1 MALTPG
7 TRFASYELGPLLGS
21 GGMGE
26 VYRARDVR
34 LGRPVA
40 IKVLRPES
48 AASPERLA
56 RFEQEARTASALNH
70 PNVVTIYDIGKVDET
85 PFIAMELVEGRTFR
99 DLLEEG
105 PLPIPLVLH
114 YATQVAEALAKAHA
128 GGIVH
133 RDLKPENLMVTSDGL
148 VKILDFGLAK
158 LTPSVSQVGGGL
170 GDAQTAIGILLGT
183 VQYMSPE
190 QARTPS
196 VDHRSDQFTLG
207 MILYEMATGRRAFVR
222 DSVSGT
228 LAAIMFEEPVPPTQ
242 LNPGV
247 PEGLQRVIATCLQK
261 EPQNRFATTGDLA
274 RSLSALRGQ
283 PLAFGSRAETQVR
296 LEVPPVTLQ
305 PSVAVLPFVDMS
317 PHKDQ
322 EYFCDGM
329 AEELINALT
338 QIPALRVVSRT
349 SSFQFKGKADDA
361 RTIGHRLGVRTLLE
375 GSVRTA
381 GERMRIGA
389 RLTNAADGYQL
400 WSSQYDRE
408 MKDVFAVQD
417 EIAGSILAALRVTLI
432 KADDAPLVQPHT
444 GAPEVYKLYLKGRHE
459 WNKRT
464 EEGLLRSLEYF
475 QEAID
480 RDPAYARAHA
490 GLADSYVLLGVYG
503 IRPPSEVMP
512 RAKATAARA
521 LEEAAEASAVPG
533 QADSGLAAVHT
544 ALGCVKAVYDWA
556 WVEAERHFLEAI
568 ERDPK
573 YPTAHHWY
581 AMNCL
586 VPMRRFEHATREIRL
601 AQEYDPLSPA
611 IQASLGLVHYFAG
624 HLEEAAA
631 ALEKTLENDIGFAMA
646 HFFLGQTY
654 LRMER
659 PADALSSLGNA
670 SRLSPASAEFRAGLG
685 YACARAGREDRA
697 RRILEELKER
707 RSTRYVSA
715 ALVAEVHVGL
725 GETDEALSWLAEAER
740 ERSPELCWI
749 GVRPAFGPLRA
760 QPRFVELV
768 RAIGLPSA

>member
-26 VYRARDVR
+26 VYRAKDVR

-85 PFIAMELVEGRTFR
+85 PYIAMEFVEGRTFR
-99 DLLEEG
+99 DLLELG
-105 PLPIPLVLH
+105 PLPLPQLLH
-114 YATQVAEALAKAHA
+114 YATQIADALAKAHA

-133 RDLKPENLMVTSDGL
+133 RDLKPENLMVTNDGL

-158 LTPSVSQVGGGL
+158 LTPAVSHVTTGAGN
-170 GDAQTAIGILLGT
+170 AQTAVGILLGT

-207 MILYEMATGRRAFVR
+207 MILYEMATGRRAFPR

-228 LAAIMFEEPVPPTQ
+228 LAAIMFEEPVPAVE
-242 LNPGV
+242 LNPAL
-247 PEGLQRVIATCLQK
+247 PEGLQRIIATCLQK
-261 EPQNRFATTGDLA
+261 EPQRRFATTSELA
-274 RSLSALRGQ
+274 RALSALRGQ
-283 PLAFGSRAETQVR
+283 PPALESQAQTLLR
-296 LEVPPVTLQ
+296 LEASPAAQ
-305 PSVAVLPFVDMS
+305 QASVAVLPFVDMS
-317 PHKDQ
+317 PHRDQ

-349 SSFQFKGKADDA
+349 SSFQFKGKADDV

-432 KADDAPLVQPHT
+432 KADDTPLVQPHT

-512 RAKATAARA
+512 KAKATAARA
-521 LEEAAEASAVPG
+521 LEEAADAPPG

-544 ALGCVKAVYDWA
+544 TLGCVKAVYDWSWA
-556 WVEAERHFLEAI
+556 EAERHFRRAI
-568 ERDPK
+568 ECDPK

-586 VPMRRFEHATREIRL
+586 VPMRRFEEATREIHS
-601 AQEYDPLSPA
+601 AQESDPLSPA

-624 HLEEAAA
+624 HLVEAAA
-631 ALEKTLENDIGFAMA
+631 ALERTLETDLGFAMA

-659 PADALSSLGNA
+659 AEDALASLGNA
-670 SRLSPASAEFRAGLG
+670 SRLSPASAEFHAGLG
-685 YACARAGREDRA
+685 YACALAGQTERA

-707 RSTRYVSA
+707 RRARYVSA

-725 GETDEALSWLAEAER
+725 GETEEALSWLAEAER

-749 GVRPAFGPLRA
+749 DVRPAFRPLRTHS
-760 QPRFVELV
+760 RFVALV
-768 RAIGLPSA
+768 RAIGLPAA

>member
-1 MALTPG
+1 MALSPG

-21 GGMGE
+21 GGVGE
-26 VYRARDVR
+26 VYRAKDVR

-48 AASPERLA
+48 APSPERLA

-70 PNVVTIYDIGKVDET
+70 PNVITIYDIGRVDET
-85 PFIAMELVEGRTFR
+85 PYIAMELVEGRTLR
-99 DLLEEG
+99 EILELG
-105 PLPIPLVLH
+105 PLPLPRLLH
-114 YATQVAEALAKAHA
+114 YATQIAEGLAKAHA

-133 RDLKPENLMVTSDGL
+133 RDLKPENIMVTSDGL

-158 LTPSVSQVGGGL
+158 LTSAVSQVVT
-170 GDAQTAIGILLGT
+170 DARSVQTVAGVLLGT

-190 QARTPS
+190 QARSPS

-207 MILYEMATGRRAFVR
+207 MILYEMASGRRAFPR

-228 LAAIMFEEPVPPTQ
+228 LAAIMFEEPVPVAE
-242 LNPGV
+242 LNPAV

-261 EPQNRFATTGDLA
+261 DAQMRFAATSELA
-274 RSLSALRGQ
+274 RALSALRGQ
-283 PLAFGSRAETQVR
+283 PAAFESRAETLTR
-296 LEVPPVTLQ
+296 LEAAPAAQ
-305 PSVAVLPFVDMS
+305 QASVAVLPFVDLS
-317 PHKDQ
+317 PQKDQ

-349 SSFQFKGKADDA
+349 SSFQFKGKADDV
-361 RTIGHRLGVRTLLE
+361 RMIGQRLGVRTLLE

-389 RLTNAADGYQL
+389 RLTNVADGYQL

-417 EIAGSILAALRVTLI
+417 EIAGSILAALRVTLV
-432 KADDAPLVQPHT
+432 KADDTPLVQPNT
-444 GAPEVYKLYLKGRHE
+444 GAPEAYKLYLRGRHE

-475 QEAID
+475 QAAID
-480 RDPAYARAHA
+480 RDPGYARAHA

-503 IRPPSEVMP
+503 IRPPAEVMP
-512 RAKATAARA
+512 KAKATAARA
-521 LEEAAEASAVPG
+521 LEEAADASIPG
-533 QADSGLAAVHT
+533 QADTGLAAVHT
-544 ALGCVKAVYDWA
+544 TLGCVKAVYDWSWA
-556 WVEAERHFLEAI
+556 EAERHFRQAI

-581 AMNCL
+581 ATNCL
-586 VPMRRFEHATREIRL
+586 VPMRRFEEATREVRL
-601 AQEYDPLSPA
+601 AQESDPLSPA

-624 HLEEAAA
+624 CLVEAAA
-631 ALEKTLENDIGFAMA
+631 ALEKTLETDAGFAMA

-654 LRMER
+654 MQMGR
-659 PADALSSLGNA
+659 ADDALAALGNA
-670 SRLSPASAEFRAGLG
+670 SRLSPASSEFRAGLG
-685 YACARAGREDRA
+685 NACALAGQTDRA
-697 RRILEELKER
+697 RRILEELKQR
-707 RSTRYVSA
+707 RRERYVSA
-715 ALVAEVHVGL
+715 ALIAEIHAGL
-725 GETDEALSWLAEAER
+725 GETEEALSWLGEAER

-749 GVRPAFGPLRA
+749 GVRPAFSRLRTH
-760 QPRFVELV
+760 PRFAELV
-768 RAIGLPSA
+768 RTIGLPAA

>member
-26 VYRARDVR
+26 VYRAKDLR

-40 IKVLRPES
+40 IKVLRAES
-48 AASPERLA
+48 VANPERLA

-85 PFIAMELVEGRTFR
+85 PFIAMEFVEGRTLR
-99 DLLEEG
+99 DLLEQG
-105 PLPIPLVLH
+105 AFPIPRLLH
-114 YATQVAEALAKAHA
+114 YSTQIAEALAKAHA
-128 GGIVH
+128 AGIVH

-158 LTPSVSQVGGGL
+158 LTPAVSHVTAGTGN
-170 GDAQTAIGILLGT
+170 DAQTAVGILLGT

-190 QARTPS
+190 QARAPS
-196 VDHRSDQFTLG
+196 VDHRSDQFTFG
-207 MILYEMATGRRAFVR
+207 MILYEMATGRRAFPR

-228 LAAIMFEEPVPPTQ
+228 LAAIMFEEPVPAVE
-242 LNPGV
+242 LNPAV

-261 EPQNRFATTGDLA
+261 DPQRRFPTTGDLA
-274 RSLSALRGQ
+274 RALSALRGQ
-283 PLAFGSRAETQVR
+283 PGAFVSQADTLLR
-296 LEVPPVTLQ
+296 LDVAPPSQQ
-305 PSVAVLPFVDMS
+305 PSVAVLPFADLS
-317 PHKDQ
+317 PRKDQ

-349 SSFQFKGKADDA
+349 SSFQFKGKSDDA

-432 KADDAPLVQPHT
+432 KADDAPLVQAHQ
-444 GAPEVYKLYLKGRHE
+444 GAPEVYRLYLKGRHE

-480 RDPAYARAHA
+480 QDPAYARAHA
-490 GLADSYVLLGVYG
+490 ALADSYVLLGVYG

-512 RAKATAARA
+512 KAKATASRA
-521 LEEAAEASAVPG
+521 LEEAAEAPG
-533 QADSGLAAVHT
+533 QGPVNTGLAAVHA
-544 ALGCVKAVYDWA
+544 ALGCVKAVYDWSWA
-556 WVEAERHFLEAI
+556 EAESHFRLAI
-568 ERDPK
+568 ESDAT
-573 YPTAHHWY
+573 YPTAHQWY

-586 VPMRRFEHATREIRL
+586 VPMRRFEEATREIRV
-601 AQEYDPLSPA
+601 AQERDPLSPA
-611 IQASLGLVHYFAG
+611 IQASLGLVHYYAG
-624 HLEEAAA
+624 RLGDAAS
-631 ALEKTLENDIGFAMA
+631 ALEKTLETDAGFAMA

-654 LRMER
+654 MRMER
-659 PADALSSLGNA
+659 SDDALAALGNA
-670 SRLSPASAEFRAGLG
+670 SRLSPSSAEFRAGLG
-685 YACARAGREDRA
+685 NACALASHRDRA
-697 RRILEELKER
+697 RLILDELKDR
-707 RSTRYVSA
+707 RRQRYVSA
-715 ALVAEVHVGL
+715 ALIAEVHVGL

-749 GVRPAFGPLRA
+749 GVRPAFIPLRA
-760 QPRFVELV
+760 HPRFAALV

>member
-1 MALTPG
+1 M
-7 TRFASYELGPLLGS
+7 
-21 GGMGE
+21 
-26 VYRARDVR
+26 
-34 LGRPVA
+34 
-40 IKVLRPES
+40 
-48 AASPERLA
+48 
-56 RFEQEARTASALNH
+56 
-70 PNVVTIYDIGKVDET
+70 
-85 PFIAMELVEGRTFR
+85 
-99 DLLEEG
+99 
-105 PLPIPLVLH
+105 
-114 YATQVAEALAKAHA
+114 
-128 GGIVH
+128 
-133 RDLKPENLMVTSDGL
+133 
-148 VKILDFGLAK
+148 
-158 LTPSVSQVGGGL
+158 
-170 GDAQTAIGILLGT
+170 QTAVGILLGT

-207 MILYEMATGRRAFVR
+207 MILYEMATGRRAFPR

-228 LAAIMFEEPVPPTQ
+228 LAAIMFEEPVPVAD
-242 LNPGV
+242 LNPAV

-261 EPQNRFATTGDLA
+261 EPQKRFATTSALA
-274 RSLSALRGQ
+274 RALSALKGQ
-283 PLAFGSRAETQVR
+283 PAAFESRAETLARVEAAPAAQ
-296 LEVPPVTLQ
+296 Q

-317 PHKDQ
+317 PQKDQ

-349 SSFQFKGKADDA
+349 SSFQFKGKTDDV
-361 RTIGHRLGVRTLLE
+361 RTIGQRLGVRTLLE

-389 RLTNAADGYQL
+389 RLTNVANGYQL

-464 EEGLLRSLEYF
+464 EDGLLRSLEYF

-480 RDPAYARAHA
+480 RDPGYARAHA

-512 RAKATAARA
+512 KAKATAARA
-521 LEEAAEASAVPG
+521 LEEAADASLPG
-533 QADSGLAAVHT
+533 QADTGLAAVHT
-544 ALGCVKAVYDWA
+544 TLGCVKAVYDWSWA
-556 WVEAERHFLEAI
+556 EAERHFRQAI

-586 VPMRRFEHATREIRL
+586 VPMRRFEEATREIRL
-601 AQEYDPLSPA
+601 AQESDPLSPA
-611 IQASLGLVHYFAG
+611 IQTSLGLVHYFAG
-624 HLEEAAA
+624 RLVEAAA
-631 ALEKTLENDIGFAMA
+631 ALKKTLETDGGFAMA

-654 LRMER
+654 MRMER
-659 PADALSSLGNA
+659 AEDALAALGNA
-670 SRLSPASAEFRAGLG
+670 SRLSPASAEFRA
-685 YACARAGREDRA
+685 
-697 RRILEELKER
+697 
-707 RSTRYVSA
+707 
-715 ALVAEVHVGL
+715 
-725 GETDEALSWLAEAER
+725 
-740 ERSPELCWI
+740 
-749 GVRPAFGPLRA
+749 
-760 QPRFVELV
+760 
-768 RAIGLPSA
+768 

>member
-1 MALTPG
+1 MSLLPG
-7 TRFASYELGPLLGS
+7 TRFASYELGPLLGA

-26 VYRARDVR
+26 VYRAKDVR

-48 AASPERLA
+48 ASSPERLA

-70 PNVVTIYDIGKVDET
+70 PNVITIYDIGRVDET
-85 PFIAMELVEGRTFR
+85 AYIAMEFVEGKTFR
-99 DLLEEG
+99 ELLELG
-105 PLPIPLVLH
+105 PFPVPQLLH
-114 YATQVAEALAKAHA
+114 YATQIAEALAKAHA

-158 LTPSVSQVGGGL
+158 LTPAVSSVTSDPGIAL
-170 GDAQTAIGILLGT
+170 TAAGVLLGT

-207 MILYEMATGRRAFVR
+207 MILYEMATGRRAFHR

-228 LAAIMFEEPVPPTQ
+228 LAAIMFDEPVPASD
-242 LNPGV
+242 LNPAV

-261 EPQNRFATTGDLA
+261 EPKKRFATTSELA
-274 RSLSALRGQ
+274 RALAALRGGL
-283 PLAFGSRAETQVR
+283 PLAFESRAETQVR
-296 LEVPPVTLQ
+296 IEAAPAAQ
-305 PSVAVLPFVDMS
+305 QASVAVLPFVDMS
-317 PHKDQ
+317 PQKDQ

-349 SSFQFKGKADDA
+349 SSFQFKGKTDDA
-361 RTIGHRLGVRTLLE
+361 RTIGQRLGVRTLLE

-408 MKDVFAVQD
+408 MKDIFAVQD

-432 KADDAPLVQPHT
+432 KADDTPLVPPHT
-444 GAPEVYKLYLKGRHE
+444 EAPEVYKLYLKGRHE

-464 EEGLLRSLEYF
+464 EDGLLRSLEYF

-480 RDPAYARAHA
+480 REPAYARAHA

-512 RAKATAARA
+512 KAKATAARA
-521 LEEAAEASAVPG
+521 LEEAADVSLPG
-533 QADSGLAAVHT
+533 QSDTGLAAVHT
-544 ALGCVKAVYDWA
+544 TLGCVKAVYDWSWA
-556 WVEAERHFLEAI
+556 ESERHFRLAI

-586 VPMRRFEHATREIRL
+586 VPMRRFDEATREIQL
-601 AQEYDPLSPA
+601 AQESDPLSPA

-624 HLEEAAA
+624 RLVEAAA
-631 ALEKTLENDIGFAMA
+631 ALKKTLETDGGFAMA

-659 PADALSSLGNA
+659 ADDALAAIGNA

-685 YACARAGREDRA
+685 NACALAGQADRA
-697 RRILEELKER
+697 RRILEDLKQR
-707 RSTRYVSA
+707 RSERYVSA
-715 ALVAEVHVGL
+715 ALIAEIHAGL

-740 ERSPELCWI
+740 ERSSELCWI
-749 GVRPAFGPLRA
+749 GVRPAFSRLRTH
-760 QPRFVELV
+760 PRFVELV
-768 RAIGLPSA
+768 RTIGLPAA